1 MRIVSEV
8 IARPIEACWRAFT
21 DHASMPRWVPGL
33 QAAELVEFDI
43 AGLPHEVRFGYAAGL
58 AYSLHYTYDTNA
70 HVVRWEPV
78 ETDEDR
84 GGVRGFARFEP
95 VEGGTRFTYALEH
108 DQGRKAAERALDNPQ
123 TLVEAF
129 ARWMHEERDGA

>member
-8 IARPIEACWRAFT
+8 VARDLEACWRVFT

-33 QAAELVEFDI
+33 RKAELVEFDVE
-43 AGLPHEVRFGYAAGL
+43 GLPHEVRFQYAVGL
-58 AYSLHYTYDTNA
+58 IYSLRYTYDTDE

-78 ETDEDR
+78 DNPSER

-95 VEGGTRFTYALEH
+95 VDGGTRFTYALEH
-108 DQGRKAAERALDNPQ
+108 DEGRKAAERALDDPH
-123 TLVEAF
+123 TLVAAF
-129 ARWMHEERDGA
+129 ARWMHEERD

>member
-1 MRIVSEV
+1 
-8 IARPIEACWRAFT
+8 
-21 DHASMPRWVPGL
+21 MPRWVPGL
-33 QAAELVEFDI
+33 RSADLVEFDVG
-43 AGLPHEVRFGYAAGL
+43 GLPHEVRFTYAAGL
-58 AYSLHYTYDTNA
+58 TYSLHYTYNTVE

-84 GGVRGFARFEP
+84 GGVRGFARFEA
-95 VEGGTRFTYALEH
+95 VEGGTRCTYALEH

-129 ARWMHEERDGA
+129 ARWMHEERDSP